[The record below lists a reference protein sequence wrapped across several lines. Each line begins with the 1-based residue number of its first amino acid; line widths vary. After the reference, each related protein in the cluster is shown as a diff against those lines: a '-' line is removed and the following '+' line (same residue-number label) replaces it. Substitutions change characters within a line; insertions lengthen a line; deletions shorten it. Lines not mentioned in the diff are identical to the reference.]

1 FTGRCFLFLS
11 LCSPLI
17 FARNHIGVYTEGTC
31 SLCPTQTS
39 PPLPSTAMAR
49 VSSDPLV
56 VGMVIGEVID
66 SFSPSVKMTVTYN
79 SNKLVCN
86 GHEFFPSA
94 VVSKPRVEVQGG
106 DMRSFFTLVMTDPDV
121 PGPSDPY
128 LREHVHWIVSD
139 IPGTTDA
146 SFGKEMVSY
155 ESPRPNIGIHRFV
168 FVLFQQKRRQSVTL
182 PASRDHFS
190 TRRFAQ
196 ENDLGL
202 PVAAVYFNAQRETAA
217 RRR

>member
-1 FTGRCFLFLS
+1 MSRVLE
-11 LCSPLI
+11 PLI
-17 FARNHIGVYTEGTC
+17 
-31 SLCPTQTS
+31 
-39 PPLPSTAMAR
+39 
-49 VSSDPLV
+49 
-56 VGMVIGEVID
+56 VGKVIGEVID
-66 SFSPSVKMTVTYN
+66 NFNPTVKMMATYS
-79 SNKLVCN
+79 SNKQVFN

-128 LREHVHWIVSD
+128 LREHLHWIVTD

-146 SFGKEMVSY
+146 SFGKELVAY
-155 ESPRPNIGIHRFV
+155 ESPKPYIGIHRFV
-168 FVLFQQKRRQSVTL
+168 FVLFKQKSRQAAVRMPS
-182 PASRDHFS
+182 SRDYFS
-190 TRRFAQ
+190 TRRFAAD
-196 ENDLGL
+196 NDLGL